1 MSGVFEYNYSNRKNN
16 LLTMFLRNIFYVEIF
31 WIAETIFSPKEK
43 LFFFLFVFKVCDS

>member
-43 LFFFLFVFKVCDS
+43 LIFLFVCFQGMR